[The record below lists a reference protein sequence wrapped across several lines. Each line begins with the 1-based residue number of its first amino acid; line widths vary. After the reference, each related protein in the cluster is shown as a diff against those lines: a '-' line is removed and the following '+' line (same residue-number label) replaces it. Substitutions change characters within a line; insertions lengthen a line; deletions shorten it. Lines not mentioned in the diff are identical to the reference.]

1 MVITKV
7 LKLFS
12 KKHNLVRKKIVIFIH
27 SSALFAHLCD
37 FALFCLTERD
47 VPYQERW
54 NRKRSM
60 LEGHL
65 KPRMMRRSHRHRGCG
80 IFSPEVN
87 VEHLHS
93 TFVPAASVP
102 SVLNNPEELA
112 LEEAIRRSLDDVV
125 VAANENIETEI
136 PAEIE
141 KDDDVATTELSE
153 IVVEPDIAVSTGS
166 VCDEVNHCDKETS
179 FATQAVGSGAVA
191 EFVGE
196 TLDRMSEAI
205 DELNRDVMAKGD
217 LIFERDTIQDAE
229 SEYDSDDDSS
239 GSKIVDGEEDAA
251 STGSWS
257 VVVEKEHASVED
269 GGLGRAAEAIGSA
282 LFQSDMMRSVEGVST
297 TMSSVTT
304 VPTVAP
310 SIVISE
316 HPPSSIQLERW
327 AAQLEQLHELG
338 FMNDIASVDALE
350 SLSAANIGVESSD
363 EVTVQQVIQK
373 LMGD

>member
-1 MVITKV
+1 
-7 LKLFS
+7 
-12 KKHNLVRKKIVIFIH
+12 
-27 SSALFAHLCD
+27 
-37 FALFCLTERD
+37 
-47 VPYQERW
+47 
-54 NRKRSM
+54 M

-65 KPRMMRRSHRHRGCG
+65 KPRVMRRSHCHRGG
-80 IFSPEVN
+80 ASNRLPPIVKVEPPN
-87 VEHLHS
+87 VKVEPPNVKVEPPIVKLEPVCS
-93 TFVPAASVP
+93 IDVQKTSIPREYNCA
-102 SVLNNPEELA
+102 EELA
-112 LEEAIRRSLDDVV
+112 LEEAIRRSLDDV
-125 VAANENIETEI
+125 AELNDDCEEEI
-136 PAEIE
+136 PVEHE
-141 KDDDVATTELSE
+141 KNGHVVTTERPDIDE
-153 IVVEPDIAVSTGS
+153 EPDIVISAES
-166 VCDEVNHCDKETS
+166 VHNQFSDCEKEAS

-205 DELNRDVMAKGD
+205 DELNKDVMVKGD
-217 LIFERDTIQDAE
+217 LIFDGDTAHQDAE

-257 VVVEKEHASVED
+257 VVVEKEHTIVED

-282 LFQSDMMRSVEGVST
+282 LFQSDMMRSMDGQSAS
-297 TMSSVTT
+297 MSSATT

-310 SIVISE
+310 SIAISE
-316 HPPSSIQLERW
+316 QSISPFLLQRW
-327 AAQLEQLHELG
+327 AAQLKQLHELG
-338 FMNDIASVDALE
+338 FVNDASCIDALE